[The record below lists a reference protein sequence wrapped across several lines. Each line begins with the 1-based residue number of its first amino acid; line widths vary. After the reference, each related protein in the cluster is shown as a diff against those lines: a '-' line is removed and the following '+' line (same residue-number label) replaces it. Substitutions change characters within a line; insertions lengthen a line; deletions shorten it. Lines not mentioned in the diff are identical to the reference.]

1 MSRAYRLKVSESCR
15 RVLRGSDHVSTQLEI
30 LDVLPR
36 QAMSSLLAKELVAQ
50 GFEEEFEGE
59 YSRSEKGVT
68 VRVVAATGEVI
79 VEAEVSSDEEI
90 EVSRTGT
97 YFDETNKK
105 QREELKKNLEQQ
117 AEEALED
124 EAQRREQK
132 LVNKATDQLEQAL
145 TDVQGELNKVVNRV
159 TATALKQKAAQLGEI
174 KEMTEDEESGSLTI
188 VLEV

>member
-15 RVLRGSDHVSTQLEI
+15 RVLRGSDHVGTQLEI

-36 QAMSSLLAKELVAQ
+36 EAMANLLAQELVAQ
-50 GFEEEFEGE
+50 GFEECEGE
-59 YSRSEKGVT
+59 YSRSENGVT
-68 VRVVAATGEVI
+68 IRVNASTGEVI
-79 VEAEVSSDEEI
+79 VEAEVSSEEEI
-90 EVSRTGT
+90 EISRTGS
-97 YFDETNKK
+97 YFDETNQK
-105 QREELKKNLEQQ
+105 QREELKKNLEKQ

-145 TDVQGELNKVVNRV
+145 ADVQGELNRVVNRV

>member
-36 QAMSSLLAKELVAQ
+36 EAMANLLAKELVAQ
-50 GFEEEFEGE
+50 GFEEECEGE
-59 YSRSEKGVT
+59 YARTENGVT

-79 VEAEVSSDEEI
+79 VEAEVSSEEEI
-90 EVSRTGT
+90 EVSRTGS
-97 YFDETNKK
+97 YFDETNQK

-174 KEMTEDEESGSLTI
+174 KEMTEDEETGSLTI